1 MINAADLRENAV
13 CWPLGFFFA
22 NTQSLR
28 IISLIGIRM
37 STEDDTTHDT
47 DTRGVNIVHETDK
60 HEKLDPDIKNIATH
74 SDRRSNPTN
83 N

>member
-1 MINAADLRENAV
+1 
-13 CWPLGFFFA
+13 
-22 NTQSLR
+22 
-28 IISLIGIRM
+28 M